1 VRVENSL
8 TVVVKHRNIPV
19 GVVKLLG
26 ILSLMNFRHG
36 WLQSRCLVCMVKRKY
51 TSRRLGDL
59 VMVDEDFVED
69 FEEEETLLAHVDAN
83 EGWEIDIDTLVDR
96 IAGITTRSYEEWLA
110 RDRPP
115 VAGEFVPV
123 N

>member
-1 VRVENSL
+1 
-8 TVVVKHRNIPV
+8 
-19 GVVKLLG
+19 
-26 ILSLMNFRHG
+26 
-36 WLQSRCLVCMVKRKY
+36 
-51 TSRRLGDL
+51 
-59 VMVDEDFVED
+59 MVDEDLVVD
-69 FEEEETLLAHVDAN
+69 FEEEETLLAHVDAD

-110 RDRPP
+110 RDSPL